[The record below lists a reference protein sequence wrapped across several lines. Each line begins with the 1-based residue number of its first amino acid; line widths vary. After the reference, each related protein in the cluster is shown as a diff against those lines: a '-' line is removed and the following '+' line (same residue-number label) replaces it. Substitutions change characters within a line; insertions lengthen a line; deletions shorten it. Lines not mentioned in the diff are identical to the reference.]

1 LSPSYPLVYLLLI
14 ETKSELSAG
23 QTVVDVWQQSG
34 LPANVRFLPPYFI
47 VTQICLQV
55 HIADKVDVPKF
66 WALMVAAWTK
76 ADATSFLNK

>member
-1 LSPSYPLVYLLLI
+1 
-14 ETKSELSAG
+14 
-23 QTVVDVWQQSG
+23 
-34 LPANVRFLPPYFI
+34 
-47 VTQICLQV
+47 V